1 MEGLLAAFLRDRAVR
16 VHHEVTD
23 ARAEVKQEGPR
34 KNERDELD
42 DDVGEETFEDLETQ
56 FGSQALI
63 EEVQQ
68 ERKKNKKQT
77 TA

>member
-1 MEGLLAAFLRDRAVR
+1 
-16 VHHEVTD
+16 VTD
-23 ARAEVKQEGPR
+23 TRAEVEQEGPR
-34 KNERDELD
+34 ENERDELD
-42 DDVGEETFEDLETQ
+42 NDVGEEALEDFETE

-68 ERKKNKKQT
+68 ERKKNKKQP

>member
-1 MEGLLAAFLRDRAVR
+1 VAR
-16 VHHEVTD
+16 VHEQVTD
-23 ARAEVKQEGPR
+23 TGAEVEQEGPR
-34 KNERDELD
+34 ENERDELD
-42 DDVGEETFEDLETQ
+42 DDVGEEALEDFEAE

-68 ERKKNKKQT
+68 ERKKNKKQP